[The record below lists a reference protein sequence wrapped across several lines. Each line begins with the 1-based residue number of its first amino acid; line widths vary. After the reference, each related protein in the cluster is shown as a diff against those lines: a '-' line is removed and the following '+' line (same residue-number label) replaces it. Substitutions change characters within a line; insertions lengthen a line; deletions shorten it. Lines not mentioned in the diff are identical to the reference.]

1 MEGDK
6 RQERRHFLARH
17 GTPSRL
23 QRCGNAA
30 SGWWAG
36 RVQDQPHALSP
47 RTTPRTARQPSFGL
61 LAAAGQSAAS
71 VPNIVGWG
79 FHCWLGGIAS
89 TELGVGDLHST
100 NGWGSGLEVAW
111 RLYKQATDSSGLVYR
126 WGSASLSLGVRR
138 STRTQGSGRKETRDR

>member
-17 GTPSRL
+17 GRPSRL

-36 RVQDQPHALSP
+36 RVQDQPRALSP

-71 VPNIVGWG
+71 VPNIVGGG
-79 FHCWLGGIAS
+79 FIAGS
-89 TELGVGDLHST
+89 EASRRQSLELETYTAQRLGVWS
-100 NGWGSGLEVAW
+100 GS
-111 RLYKQATDSSGLVYR
+111 RL
-126 WGSASLSLGVRR
+126 ASIQTSN
-138 STRTQGSGRKETRDR
+138 

>member
-23 QRCGNAA
+23 QRCGNTA

-36 RVQDQPHALSP
+36 RVQDQPRALSP

-100 NGWGSGLEVAW
+100 TVG
-111 RLYKQATDSSGLVYR
+111 GLV
-126 WGSASLSLGVRR
+126 WKSPGVYTNKQLTRVVS
-138 STRTQGSGRKETRDR
+138 STAGGVQVLV